1 MSHVAIVGAGPVG
14 LTCALLLSQQGIST
28 VVYEQNETTSTHPRG
43 HVVNARSMEIFRS
56 IGLDAAIVAQSLP
69 ADRNQ
74 GVAFLRRLAEP
85 AVAVLRTRGVPERDE
100 AHRAASPSL
109 RASCPQDRLEPV
121 LLRAAQD
128 DPNIEICFATEI
140 REVACHGAGV
150 RLSGC
155 GPAGEFETSVPF
167 VVGADGARS
176 LVRRQAGIE
185 MSGRGRIGRQ
195 IGIYFEADLWSFVED
210 RPYLLWW
217 IYNAQTCGV
226 LIALDGRHRWTYNF
240 AFDEEKETAA
250 DFTPERC
257 AGILRE
263 VIGIDGIDIRIRSI
277 LPWRMQARL
286 VDRMNAGPVF
296 LAGDAAHPLP
306 PTGGQGMNTG
316 IADVHNLAWKL
327 ALVMRGL
334 APAALLDTYNAERR
348 PIAQINIDQSVAN
361 AMKMAELGLSGM
373 ATADSTMARNLDGEG
388 RDAAETHMR
397 NVVPGLRE
405 HFDYLGQ
412 TFGHVYHNGAFV
424 SDGTVA
430 PAFSVIDYVPDARPG
445 HRAPHLWLE
454 RDGQQVSTIDLI
466 GYGRFTLFTTP
477 EGAAWRAAFLR
488 ALDERRL
495 QGRAWTVGAGGDL
508 TDPSGRFRE
517 LYGLP
522 HGGAVLVRPDGHVAF
537 RSTDGEGEPPDILDE
552 AFDAVLGRQP
562 RPRSGQ
568 TAFLQKTGS

>member
-1 MSHVAIVGAGPVG
+1 MRGPEGMMPNVAIIGAGPVG
-14 LTCALLLSQQGIST
+14 LTCALLLSKQGIST
-28 VVYEQNETTSTHPRG
+28 VVYEQNATTSTHPRG

-56 IGLDAAIVAQSLP
+56 IGLEDAIVAQSLP

-85 AVAVLRTRGVPERDE
+85 AVAVLRTRGLPERDE
-100 AHRAASPSL
+100 AHRAASPCL

-121 LLRAAQD
+121 LLHAAQND
-128 DPNIEICFATEI
+128 RNIELRFSTEI
-140 REVACHGAGV
+140 RRVERDSEIV
-150 RLSGC
+150 RLGGT
-155 GPAGEFETSVPF
+155 GPDGEFEIAVPF

-176 LVRRQAGIE
+176 HVRREAGIE

-195 IGIYFEADLWSFVED
+195 IGIYFEADLWSLVEE

-240 AFDEEKETAA
+240 AFDEENESAA

-263 VIGIDGIDIRIRSI
+263 VIGIDTIDVEIRSI

-286 VDRMNAGPVF
+286 ADRMNVGPLF

-327 ALVMRGL
+327 ALVLRKQ
-334 APAALLDTYNAERR
+334 APRALLDTYNTERR

-373 ATADSTMARNLDGEG
+373 ATADSAMARSLDGDG
-388 RDAAETHMR
+388 RDAAEAHMR
-397 NVVPGLRE
+397 KVVPDLRE

-412 TFGHVYHNGAFV
+412 TFGHVYHDGALLD
-424 SDGTVA
+424 DGTAA
-430 PAFSVIDYVPDARPG
+430 PEFSVIDYTPDARPG
-445 HRAPHLWLE
+445 HRAPHLWLQQNG
-454 RDGQQVSTIDLI
+454 RQVSTIDLV
-466 GYGRFTLFTTP
+466 GYGQFTLFTTP
-477 EGAAWRAAFLR
+477 ECSEWQAAFAR
-488 ALDERRL
+488 AIEDRRL
-495 QGRAWTVGAGGDL
+495 SGHAWTVGAGGDL
-508 TDPSGRFRE
+508 VDPSG
-517 LYGLP
+517 
-522 HGGAVLVRPDGHVAF
+522 
-537 RSTDGEGEPPDILDE
+537 
-552 AFDAVLGRQP
+552 Q
-562 RPRSGQ
+562 
-568 TAFLQKTGS
+568 FLQILRDRQWRRRAGSARWPCRLPRYGCRATR